1 MEIDAN
7 SYDSEML
14 TLMKVKNQNWMIE
27 KNVWQA
33 HRMIIFIE
41 NMVISKIIKPIRRL
55 YQNLKLLCVKKHNQQ
70 NEKVTYGI
78 REMQVIYL
86 TKD

>member
-1 MEIDAN
+1 
-7 SYDSEML
+7 
-14 TLMKVKNQNWMIE
+14 MKIKNQNWMIE
-27 KNVWQA
+27 KSVWQA
-33 HRMIIFIE
+33 HRMIIFIG

-78 REMQVIYL
+78 REMQVTYL
-86 TKD
+86 IKD

>member
-1 MEIDAN
+1 MEIDTN

-33 HRMIIFIE
+33 HRMIIFIG

-55 YQNLKLLCVKKHNQQ
+55 YLCVKKHNQQ